1 MQECGEMV
9 NYIFKLEFNYKD
21 TIFFSIQNKERDVA
35 LIVFEDCCRKG
46 ELLKDFPFLCPQYY
60 SSEEEWDDDRNLITA
75 SVYAL
80 IEEEYPP
87 EMQDDIEYLVESMI
101 EYKPAVNHK
110 VHFLMIR
117 RLENITVNEQK
128 IECNLLIMY
137 CPYVK
142 IKRQYP

>member
-1 MQECGEMV
+1 MV

-21 TIFFSIQNKERDVA
+21 TIFFSIQNEERDVA

-60 SSEEEWDDDRNLITA
+60 SSEEEWDNDRNLITA

-101 EYKPAVNHK
+101 EY
-110 VHFLMIR
+110 I
-117 RLENITVNEQK
+117 
-128 IECNLLIMY
+128 NLL
-137 CPYVK
+137 
-142 IKRQYP
+142 

>member
-1 MQECGEMV
+1 MKKLANQIMSFILVLTMV
-9 NYIFKLEFNYKD
+9 FATGTTAFAAEQNSTKIR
-21 TIFFSIQNKERDVA
+21 FFSIQNKERDVA

-87 EMQDDIEYLVESMI
+87 EMQDDIEYLVESMQI
-101 EYKPAVNHK
+101 YSELLKPVHK
-110 VHFLMIR
+110 FRFHHNNQGMKFR
-117 RLENITVNEQK
+117 YHDTQ
-128 IECNLLIMY
+128 
-137 CPYVK
+137 
-142 IKRQYP
+142 Q